1 MSFIVVPEQFPVTM
15 LATAVICLECFLIGI
30 VVVGPARG
38 KAFTAEHMAKF
49 KDEHEKAFPGSEPA
63 ARGYP
68 DAGEGR
74 YSDKLPYKQWV
85 EFNNAMRTHT
95 NFVEMLP
102 VIVFTL
108 VLGGLF
114 LPRVTMWVAIANA
127 IARIIYTVMYATKG
141 SNSRIIGAVAGS
153 LPLYVVLIWTI
164 VKLFILAF

>member
-1 MSFIVVPEQFPVTM
+1 
-15 LATAVICLECFLIGI
+15 
-30 VVVGPARG
+30 
-38 KAFTAEHMAKF
+38 
-49 KDEHEKAFPGSEPA
+49 
-63 ARGYP
+63 
-68 DAGEGR
+68 
-74 YSDKLPYKQWV
+74 
-85 EFNNAMRTHT
+85 MRTHT

-114 LPRVTMWVAIANA
+114 LPRVTMWVAIVNA

-164 VKLFILAF
+164 IKLFILAF